1 MFCTKCGKENAD
13 DAVYCQKC
21 GTAFTNDDEE
31 TRVAM
36 RGNQIP
42 EAAGRSGEISTSIFT
57 ITPTL
62 KFVYVGYA
70 LAVIGA
76 FLLVA
81 LVSLFFPTTFSVVTS
96 VILGMA
102 LLLVPVYYHLRK
114 KLVRYTLTDTTIEI
128 DRGLISRT
136 TQNIP
141 LRRIQDVTVSATMTQ
156 RMLGFGDVI
165 IDNASEDGGKV
176 ILTDI
181 DSPKKYAELML
192 QQMRQLER

>member
-1 MFCTKCGKENAD
+1 MYCIKCGKENSD

-21 GTAFTNDDEE
+21 GQPFEPEEE
-31 TRVAM
+31 TRVAQ
-36 RGNQIP
+36 REKSAVARESDNVT
-42 EAAGRSGEISTSIFT
+42 RIFSV
-57 ITPTL
+57 TPTL

-76 FLLVA
+76 FVLVG
-81 LVSLFFPTTFSVVTS
+81 LVSLFFSTIFSIAAS

-102 LLLVPVYYHLRK
+102 LLLIPLFFHIRK
-114 KLVRYTLTDTTIEI
+114 KLVRYTLTDTTVEI

-141 LRRIQDVTVSATMTQ
+141 LRRIQDVTVSATMAQ

-165 IDNASEDGGKV
+165 IDNASEDGAKIV
-176 ILTDI
+176 LDDI

-192 QQMRQLER
+192 RQMRRLEQ

>member
-1 MFCTKCGKENAD
+1 MFCSKCGKENSD

-21 GTAFTNDDEE
+21 GRQFEAEEE
-31 TRVAM
+31 TRVAVKD
-36 RGNQIP
+36 RPVPDLLRDDGL
-42 EAAGRSGEISTSIFT
+42 ESSRIFS

-62 KFVYVGYA
+62 KFVYVGYV

-76 FLLVA
+76 FLLVGI
-81 LVSLFFPTTFSVVTS
+81 VSLFLATTVSVFAS

-102 LLLVPVYYHLRK
+102 LLLIPLYFHLRA

-156 RMLGFGDVI
+156 RMLGMGNVI

-176 ILTDI
+176 ILDDI

-192 QQMRQLER
+192 RQMRQIER